1 MNGYDPD
8 SDENW
13 LKEYLVGQTTGGGW
27 GAYGDVG
34 NQAHRA
40 RQHREAEQRKQQQKR
55 QQRTPRLVSPPAHTS
70 SAVDP
75 SITVQPAPTQESWST
90 VWATLGFLAGAFT
103 LYDPVD
109 PSWGAS
115 VAAGLCTGYLT
126 GRFYKALL
134 LIGAVLLALQVYYSA

>member
-1 MNGYDPD
+1 MNGYDPN

-27 GAYGDVG
+27 GTYGEIG
-34 NQAHRA
+34 NQAYRA
-40 RQHREAEQRKQQQKR
+40 RQHREAEQRKQQQKW
-55 QQRTPRLVSPPAHTS
+55 QQRTTRAVSSPVHTS

-75 SITVQPAPTQESWST
+75 PITVQPAPTQESWST

-115 VAAGLCTGYLT
+115 VAAGLFTGYLT